1 MKNNYLLLFILI
13 FTLRCKKEEHPVL
26 SGFAK
31 AETAIITCEGSFGA
45 NNGSLSFV
53 DGATVTNN
61 IFESANNGLVVG
73 DVVQHYCRVGDKGI
87 IVVNNSQKILIV
99 EAETFKL
106 LKTLTSGFEY
116 PRFAVAV
123 DDEHAYV
130 TNGSGAGK
138 VLVVNVS
145 TLEVEK
151 EITVGKGPEMLLK
164 QDKFVYVCNSGG
176 FNNDDKTVSVI
187 DTETD
192 TEVRKINV
200 GDVPVDMDFDATG
213 NLWVLCKGVPDYSN
227 FPNVLRATEAK
238 LVKINTV
245 TQSVAKEFTV
255 LPVGS
260 IDDLG
265 RLTASKDGNT
275 IFFTS
280 GNGIY
285 AMPISSNS
293 LPLLPIIPQYFY
305 GIDTDPQ
312 TGLLWC
318 TQGNF
323 SSNGYVKRFNS
334 NGVVQD
340 SVKVGIGPSNSI
352 FN

>member
-1 MKNNYLLLFILI
+1 MKNNYLLLIISIFILS
-13 FTLRCKKEEHPVL
+13 CKKEEQPVL

-31 AETAIITCEGSFGA
+31 EGTAIVTCEGSFGA

-53 DGATVTNN
+53 DGSIATNN
-61 IFESANNGLVVG
+61 IFESANSGLVVG
-73 DVVQHYCRVGDKGI
+73 DVVQHYCRVGNRGI
-87 IVVNNSQKILIV
+87 IVVNNSQKIMIV

-106 LKTLTSGFEY
+106 LKTLTTGFDY
-116 PRFAVAV
+116 PRYAVAI
-123 DDEHAYV
+123 DDERAYV
-130 TNGSGAGK
+130 TNGSGTGK

-151 EITVGKGPEMLLK
+151 EIAIGKGPEMLLK
-164 QDKFVYVCNSGG
+164 KDKYVFICNSGG
-176 FNNDDKTVSVI
+176 FNNDDNTVSVI
-187 DTETD
+187 DTETGS
-192 TEVRKINV
+192 EIRKINV

-213 NLWVLCKGVPDYSN
+213 HLWVLCKGIPDYSN

-238 LVKINTV
+238 LVKINTA
-245 TQSVAKEFTV
+245 TQTVAKEFTV

-265 RLTASKDGNT
+265 RLAASKDRNT
-275 IFFTS
+275 IFYTS
-280 GNGIY
+280 GKGIY
-285 AMPISSNS
+285 AMPINSNS

-323 SSNGYVKRFNS
+323 SSNGYVKRFNT
-334 NGVVQD
+334 NGIVQD
-340 SVKVGIGPSNSI
+340 SVKVGIGPNNSI